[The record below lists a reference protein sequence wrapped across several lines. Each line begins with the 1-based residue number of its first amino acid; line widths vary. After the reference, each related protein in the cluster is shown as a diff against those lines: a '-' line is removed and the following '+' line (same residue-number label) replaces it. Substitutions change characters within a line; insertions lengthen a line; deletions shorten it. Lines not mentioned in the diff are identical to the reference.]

1 MPTVQHLCPPGVI
14 KDLQAELVP
23 QKVLAFGTH
32 AGMLSAAADLDPASW
47 VLQNSGHPD
56 SQR

>member
-1 MPTVQHLCPPGVI
+1 MI
-14 KDLQAELVP
+14 RDLQAELVP

-32 AGMLSAAADLDPASW
+32 ADMLSAAGDLDPASW
-47 VLQNSGHPD
+47 VLHNSGHPD